1 MTQAQRDQITGLIHS
16 VESFGSVDGPGIR
29 YVLFFHGCP
38 LRCQFCHN
46 PDTWAGEGQKITVGE
61 VLEDVQKYRSF
72 IQNGGVTLS
81 GGEPLQQ
88 PAFCQ
93 AILEGCRDLGLH
105 TAVDTSG
112 AVALDQC
119 RGAVDA
125 ADLLLLDIKAIDPQV
140 CKELTGQGNRNALQ
154 LLDYCEQTKKPVWLR
169 HVIVPGITAQPQRL
183 EALAK
188 YLEGYACVQRV
199 ELLPFH
205 QMGKYK
211 WGELGLFYPLANTPE
226 PTGHELAVAR
236 EIFLRSRLPLEE
248 EK

>member
-1 MTQAQRDQITGLIHS
+1 MTQGERNQIKGTIHS

-29 YVLFFHGCP
+29 YVLFVHGCP

-46 PDTWAGEGQKITVGE
+46 PDTWAEAGKTATVGAI
-61 VLEDVQKYRSF
+61 LEDIQKYRSF

-93 AILEGCRDLGLH
+93 AILDGCRSLGLH
-105 TAVDTSG
+105 TALDTSG
-112 AVALDQC
+112 AVPLNQC

-125 ADLLLLDIKAIDPQV
+125 SDLLLLDIKAMDPQI
-140 CKELTGQGNRNALQ
+140 CKELTGQDNQNALR
-154 LLDYCEQTKKPVWLR
+154 LLDYCEQNKKPVWIR
-169 HVIVPGITAQPQRL
+169 HVVIPGITALPERL
-183 EALAK
+183 EALAEHLADK
-188 YLEGYACVQRV
+188 SCIQRV

-211 WGELGLFYPLANTPE
+211 WEALNLFYPLADTPE
-226 PTGHELAVAR
+226 PTEKEMADAQK
-236 EIFLRSRLPLEE
+236 IFLKYHLPLEV
-248 EK
+248 